1 MKKEKMINGRLYEV
15 ETLENY
21 TKNPNMYLQGYTA
34 ILDQDTSLVLP
45 IVNNSTNTG
54 ICIKDNC
61 PVALVNLPQDDN
73 KEEYSVDSMIDYS
86 KATDFGK
93 FMEMQQLVRDIE
105 RDVLTSPDNIYV
117 PADNPQDTPALRALK
132 KAVIDKHIDIDKYE
146 KRFGSNYNNDKRNFN
161 KTSISLPMLVRMCN
175 ALDIK
180 ATLTL
185 SDQDINGEI
194 ANPMND
200 SITVE
205 LTSGYRNDEDISG
218 GEDDA

>member
-1 MKKEKMINGRLYEV
+1 MINGRLYEV

-21 TKNPNMYLQGYTA
+21 TKNPDVYLQGYTA

-45 IVNNSTNTG
+45 IVTNSSTTG
-54 ICIKDNC
+54 ISIKDNC
-61 PVALVNLPQDDN
+61 PVALVNMPQEND
-73 KEEYSVDSMIDYS
+73 KTEYSADSIIDYS

-93 FMEMQQLVRDIE
+93 FMEMQQMVRDIE

-117 PADNPQDTPALRALK
+117 PVESPEDSPALRALK
-132 KAVIDKHIDIDKYE
+132 QAVVDKHIDIDKYE
-146 KRFGSNYNNDKRNFN
+146 KRFGANYNNDKRNFN

-185 SDQDINGEI
+185 SDQDVNGEI

-205 LTSGYRNDEDISG
+205 LTSGYRNDESISG
-218 GEDDA
+218 GENDA

>member
-15 ETLENY
+15 ETLEQY
-21 TKNPNMYLQGYTA
+21 MKNPDVYLQGYTA
-34 ILDQDTSLVLP
+34 ILDEDTAMVLP
-45 IVNNSTNTG
+45 IVNNSSPG
-54 ICIKDNC
+54 IIAKNNS
-61 PVALVNLPQDDN
+61 PVVLVNMPQENERD
-73 KEEYSVDSMIDYS
+73 EYSASSMIDYS

-117 PADNPQDTPALRALK
+117 PAENPEDSPALRALK

-161 KTSISLPMLVRMCN
+161 KTTISLPMLVRMCN

-180 ATLTL
+180 ASLTLT
-185 SDQDINGEI
+185 DQDANGEI

-205 LTSGYRNDEDISG
+205 LTSGYRNDESIVG